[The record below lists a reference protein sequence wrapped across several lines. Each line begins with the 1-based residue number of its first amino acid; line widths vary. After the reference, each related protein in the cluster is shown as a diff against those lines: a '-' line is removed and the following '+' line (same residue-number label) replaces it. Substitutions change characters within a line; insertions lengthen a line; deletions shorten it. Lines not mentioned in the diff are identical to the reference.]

1 MRCDSLE
8 PRPGLERR
16 LRQHGQAD
24 GPSGEEAGHAGR
36 SFSVEEVC
44 ARVPEL
50 ADQTD
55 PVLVRLERLLDDDAL
70 SQPVRHDV
78 AQRYRLTLVQGRHAT
93 PAAVLLRLLVVPHLD
108 AGSSADTVE
117 RVADWLVVRWC
128 CRVEFPCVPDTATLL
143 RWAATVRPE
152 TLQALTNRAAQLA
165 KPAKVTR
172 ARTLRIAST
181 GVQMPLRPLA
191 G

>member
-1 MRCDSLE
+1 MAKRMDH
-8 PRPGLERR
+8 LERR
-16 LRQHGQAD
+16 RAMLVDRSQWKRCVPAC
-24 GPSGEEAGHAGR
+24 PSSLTRPIPCSSAWSGCSMTMPSPSR
-36 SFSVEEVC
+36 SGTTWPS
-44 ARVPEL
+44 
-50 ADQTD
+50 
-55 PVLVRLERLLDDDAL
+55 
-70 SQPVRHDV
+70 
-78 AQRYRLTLVQGRHAT
+78 RYRLTLVQGRHAT